1 MAKKRNVQHISSK
14 KRSRPKVKFNFGVLV
29 LIFVL
34 SFASC
39 FGLYMFAANTNDDFL
54 TEETKNKIVVQK
66 QPEGDASDAAASDGN
81 TVPGGET
88 PSSAPEA
95 AVNPIPQSEAVDV
108 SYFDSCCLVSD
119 STLLE
124 MGKYTSFD
132 DVIGSDELN
141 AAGCRNIQVDSDYGT
156 IKIYEIIQFKKPSV
170 MYIMLGSD
178 IGTSSVDDMISSYSS
193 LVSDLHNYLPDMKIY
208 IMQLPPVI
216 YDTETVTND
225 LINQYNS
232 RILDMAKS
240 TGVYCIDTNTAL
252 KSTAEGRLADEY
264 WDGESGKLSEEAY
277 KKISD
282 YIRTHT
288 VS

>member
-66 QPEGDASDAAASDGN
+66 QPEGDASDAAASDGD

-264 WDGESGKLSEEAY
+264 WDGKSGKLSEEAY

>member
-1 MAKKRNVQHISSK
+1 MAKKRTVQHISSK

-29 LIFVL
+29 VIFIL

-39 FGLYMFAANTNDDFL
+39 FGLYMFAANTSDDFL
-54 TEETKNKIVVQK
+54 TDETKNKTVVQK
-66 QPEGDASDAAASDGN
+66 QPEADVSGDQAAGDN
-81 TVPGGET
+81 IIPGGET
-88 PSSAPEA
+88 PAPVTV
-95 AVNPIPQSEAVDV
+95 VNPVPQSEAVDA
-108 SYFDSCCLVSD
+108 SYFDSCCLVTD
-119 STLLE
+119 STLLK
-124 MGKYTSFD
+124 MGDHTSFD
-132 DVIGSDELN
+132 DVIGSVELN
-141 AAGCRNIQVDSDYGT
+141 AAGCRNVQVDSDYGT
-156 IKIYEIIQFKKPSV
+156 IKIYEIIQFKKPAI

-178 IGTSSVDDMISSYSS
+178 IGTSSVDDMISSYTS
-193 LVSDLHNYLPDMKIY
+193 LVNDLHDYLPDMKIY
-208 IMQLPPVI
+208 VMQLPPVI

-240 TGVYCIDTNTAL
+240 AGVYCIDTNTAL

-264 WDGESGKLSEEAY
+264 WDSEAGSLSEAAY

>member
-1 MAKKRNVQHISSK
+1 MAKKRTVQHISTK
-14 KRSRPKVKFNFGVLV
+14 KRSRPKVRFNFGVLIV
-29 LIFVL
+29 IFVL

-54 TEETKNKIVVQK
+54 ADDTKNKTVVQK
-66 QPEGDASDAAASDGN
+66 QPDEDISADPSAEDN
-81 TVPGGET
+81 TAPGGET
-88 PSSAPEA
+88 SSSAPAA
-95 AVNPIPQSEAVDV
+95 AVNPIPQSEAVDA
-108 SYFDSCCLVSD
+108 SYFDSCCLVTD

-124 MGKYTSFD
+124 MGDYTSLD
-132 DVIGSDELN
+132 DVIGSAELN
-141 AAGCRNIQVDSDYGT
+141 AAGCRDVQVDSDYGT
-156 IKIYEIIQFKKPSV
+156 IKIYEIIQFKKPTV

-178 IGTSSVDDMISSYSS
+178 IGISSVDDMISSYSS
-193 LVSDLHNYLPDMKIY
+193 LVADLHDYLPDMKIY

-232 RILDMAKS
+232 RLLDLAKS

-264 WDGESGKLSEEAY
+264 WDVENGRLSEAAY

>member
-1 MAKKRNVQHISSK
+1 MAKKRTVQHISSK
-14 KRSRPKVKFNFGVLV
+14 KRSRPKVRFNFGVLIV
-29 LIFVL
+29 IFIL

-39 FGLYMFAANTNDDFL
+39 FGLYMLAANTNDDFL
-54 TEETKNKIVVQK
+54 ADDTKNKTVVQK
-66 QPEGDASDAAASDGN
+66 QPDEDASVDPSAEGN
-81 TVPGGET
+81 TSPGAET
-88 PSSAPEA
+88 PSSAPAA
-95 AVNPIPQSEAVDV
+95 AVNPIPQSEAVDA
-108 SYFDSCCLVSD
+108 SYFDSCCLVTD

-124 MGKYTSFD
+124 MGEHTSFD
-132 DVIGSDELN
+132 DVIGSSELN
-141 AAGCRNIQVDSDYGT
+141 AAGCRDVQVDSDYGT
-156 IKIYEIIQFKKPSV
+156 IKIYEIIQFKKPTV

-193 LVSDLHNYLPDMKIY
+193 LVDDLHDYLPDMKIY

-232 RILDMAKS
+232 RLLDLAKS

-264 WDGESGKLSEEAY
+264 WDSENGRLSEAAY